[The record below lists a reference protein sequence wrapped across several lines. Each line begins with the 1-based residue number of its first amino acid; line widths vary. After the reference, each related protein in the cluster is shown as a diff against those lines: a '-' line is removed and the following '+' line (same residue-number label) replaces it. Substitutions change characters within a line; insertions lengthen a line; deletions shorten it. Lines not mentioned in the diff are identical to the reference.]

1 MAFLTLVVILQGM
14 YLVYL
19 GGIIG
24 EMGEDEE

>member
-1 MAFLTLVVILQGM
+1 MAFLTLVVALQGM

-19 GGIIG
+19 GGLIG